1 MTGVGD
7 TAHYLIAAPPAVLG
21 GLVQI
26 LDAAASSQVLSAK
39 TTSSGQ
45 LERLSVMMPRPLAE
59 TLKDAL
65 AGVAL
70 IEEDQVV
77 NPL

>member
-1 MTGVGD
+1 
-7 TAHYLIAAPPAVLG
+7 
-21 GLVQI
+21 